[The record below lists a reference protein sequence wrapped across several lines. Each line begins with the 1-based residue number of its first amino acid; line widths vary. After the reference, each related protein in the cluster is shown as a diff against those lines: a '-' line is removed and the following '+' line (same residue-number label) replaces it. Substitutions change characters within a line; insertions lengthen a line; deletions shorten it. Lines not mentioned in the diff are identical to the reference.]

1 VALGCIT
8 LTVLCLKP
16 KDIVNIAS
24 GCHKSI
30 AALFTSLFSL
40 PEQQK
45 SSNILIRFLPL
56 RRASRKKSEKSKPF
70 QSASEKKLKLLEK
83 GILNEAFGG

>member
-1 VALGCIT
+1 MALGCIT

-45 SSNILIRFLPL
+45 IVKYLDSF
-56 RRASRKKSEKSKPF
+56 SEKVRKGTETAGKGDF
-70 QSASEKKLKLLEK
+70 KRGVWRIKKKLL
-83 GILNEAFGG
+83 